1 MPRVVDQDE
10 KRATIARAA
19 YEVIAAQGIGGATM
33 RAIARQAGCTTG
45 MVVHYFDDKQDV
57 LLHAHN
63 HAAQDVR
70 RRMREHEQNHRG
82 LALLLAL
89 LEEVLPA
96 DERRRGNWRIWIAF
110 WDESVSTP
118 GVHNEQSN
126 RVSEWHRRLRRALLQ
141 AIEAGEVDASINTA
155 DEVDLIA
162 SLLEGLAIQVIV
174 HRRSIGA
181 ARQRR
186 LVKEYLRRLSSIPG

>member
-1 MPRVVDQDE
+1 MPRIVDQDE
-10 KRATIARAA
+10 KRATIAKAA

-70 RRMREHEQNHRG
+70 RRMREHERNHQG

-89 LEEVLPA
+89 VVEVLPT

-110 WDESVSTP
+110 WDESVATP
-118 GVHNEQSN
+118 GVHHEQSN
-126 RVSEWHRRLRRALLQ
+126 RISEWHRRLRRALAQ
-141 AIEAGEVDASINTA
+141 AVDAGEVDAGINIA
-155 DEVDLIA
+155 DEADLIA
-162 SLLEGLAIQVIV
+162 SLVEGLAIQVVV

-181 ARQRR
+181 ARQLR
-186 LVKEYLRRLSSIPG
+186 LVKEYLRRLSATPM

>member
-10 KRATIARAA
+10 KRATIAKAA

-70 RRMREHEQNHRG
+70 RRMREDEHVHRG

-89 LEEVLPA
+89 VEEVLPA
-96 DERRRGNWRIWIAF
+96 DQRRRGNWRIWMAF
-110 WDESVSTP
+110 WDESVATP
-118 GVHNEQSN
+118 GVHHEQSN
-126 RVSEWHRRLRRALLQ
+126 RVSEWHRRLKRALLQ
-141 AIEAGEVDASINTA
+141 AIEAGEVDSSINVA
-155 DEVDLIA
+155 DEADLIA
-162 SLLEGLAIQVIV
+162 SLLEGLAIQVVV

-186 LVKEYLRRLSSIPG
+186 LVKEYLRRLSSVPA

>member
-1 MPRVVDQDE
+1 MPRIVDQDE
-10 KRATIARAA
+10 KRATIAKAA
-19 YEVIAAQGIGGATM
+19 YEVIATQGIGAATM
-33 RAIARQAGCTTG
+33 RSIARQAGCTTG

-70 RRMREHEQNHRG
+70 RRMREHEHDHRG
-82 LALLLAL
+82 LALLQAL
-89 LEEVLPA
+89 LVEVLPA

-110 WDESVSTP
+110 WDESVAAP

-126 RVSEWHRRLRRALLQ
+126 RVSEWHRRLKRALLQ
-141 AIEAGEVDASINTA
+141 AVEAQEVDAGINIA

-162 SLLEGLAIQVIV
+162 SLVEGLAIQVIV
-174 HRRSIGA
+174 HGRSIGA
-181 ARQRR
+181 ARQLR
-186 LVKEYLRRLSSIPG
+186 LVREYLRRLSSGPT